1 MPLNSSDEPQRRS
14 IEMIERLVGFDTVSS
29 RSNMALIE
37 FIRDYLA
44 DLGVSSRLV
53 PDDTGAKANL
63 YATIGP
69 ADLPGIMLSGHTD
82 VVPVDGQDWNSDPFT
97 LGLRDGRLYGRGT
110 ADMKSFV
117 AVVLAHMREMAQADL
132 TMPVHLAFSYD
143 EEVGCVGVR
152 RLIEMIAGLPV
163 QPALCVVGEPTS
175 MKVAVAHKGKR
186 AMRVR
191 VRGLECHSSLAP
203 HGVNAVE
210 YAAELVVFIR
220 KIADRVRKSGGRDED
235 FDVACTTLHT
245 GIIHGGT
252 ALNIVPAD
260 CHFDFEIRNL
270 PAEDAEDYIGEIRR
284 FATEELE
291 PRIQAVD
298 PATGV
303 DFEDLSGYPGLETDP
318 AEEVVTLAKALA
330 GENDHTKIAF
340 GTEGG
345 LFSRDAGIP
354 TVVCGPGSIEQAHKP
369 DEFISLEQVALCERF
384 MRRLIEHLAA

>member
-1 MPLNSSDEPQRRS
+1 MSPVSPEQPQERS
-14 IEMIERLVGFDTVSS
+14 VEMIERLVGFDTVSS
-29 RSNMALIE
+29 RSNMALIA

-44 DLGVSSRLV
+44 DLGINSRLV
-53 PDDTGAKANL
+53 PDETGAKANL

-69 ADLPGIMLSGHTD
+69 ADLPGVMLSGHTD
-82 VVPVDGQDWNSDPFT
+82 VVPVDGQDWSSDPFT
-97 LGLRDGRLYGRGT
+97 LGRRGGRLYGRGT

-117 AVVLAHMREMAQADL
+117 AVVLAHAGEMAGADL

-152 RLIEMIAGLPV
+152 RLIDMISGLSV
-163 QPALCVVGEPTS
+163 RPALCVVGEPTS

-220 KIADRVRKSGGRDED
+220 KIAERLRVSGGRDD
-235 FDVACTTLHT
+235 GFDVACTTLHT
-245 GIIHGGT
+245 GIIQGGT

-270 PAEDAEDYIGEIRR
+270 PAEDAEDYVVEIRR
-284 FATEELE
+284 FAAEELV
-291 PRIQAVD
+291 PRMQAVD
-298 PATGV
+298 AATGI
-303 DFEDLSGYPGLETDP
+303 DFEDLSGYPGLDTDP

-330 GENDHTKIAF
+330 GENGHTKIAF

-345 LFSRDAGIP
+345 LFSREAGIP

-369 DEFISLEQVALCERF
+369 DEYISLEQVALCERF
-384 MRRLIEHLAA
+384 MRRLIHHLAA

>member
-1 MPLNSSDEPQRRS
+1 MPLDSPVQPQQRS
-14 IEMIERLVGFDTVSS
+14 IDLIEKLVGFDTVSS

-37 FIRDYLA
+37 FVRDHLA
-44 DLGVSSRLV
+44 RFGVDSRLV
-53 PDDTGAKANL
+53 LDETGAKANL

-69 ADLPGIMLSGHTD
+69 ESLSGVMLSGHTD
-82 VVPVDGQDWNSDPFT
+82 VVPVDGQNWSTDPFE
-97 LGLRDGRLYGRGT
+97 LSARDGRLYGRGA

-117 AVVLAHMREMAQADL
+117 AVALAHVGEMVDADL
-132 TMPVHLAFSYD
+132 TMPIHLAFSYD

-152 RLIEMIAGLPV
+152 RLIDMISGLSV
-163 QPALCVVGEPTS
+163 RPALCVVGEPTS
-175 MKVAVAHKGKR
+175 MKVAIAHKGKR
-186 AMRVR
+186 AMRVK

-220 KIADRVRKSGGRDED
+220 AIADRLRKSGNRDD
-235 FDVACTTLHT
+235 GFDVAFTTLHT

-270 PAEDAEDYIGEIRR
+270 PAEDAEGYVEEIRR
-284 FATEELE
+284 FAKEDLV
-291 PRIQAVD
+291 PRMQAVD
-298 PATGV
+298 ATT
-303 DFEDLSGYPGLETDP
+303 DIAFEDLSGYPGLDTDP
-318 AEEVVTLAKALA
+318 ADEVVTLAKALA
-330 GENDHTKIAF
+330 GENGHTKIAF

-345 LFSRDAGIP
+345 LFSRNAGIP

-369 DEFISLEQVALCERF
+369 DEYVSLEQVALCERF
-384 MRRLIEHLAA
+384 MRRLIDHLAA